1 MSEYQY
7 YEWQTLERPLTADE
21 QKAVN
26 GLSSHIDVTS
36 SQAIVTYEWSNF
48 KHDSIQVL
56 AKYFDSFLYL
66 ADWGTR
72 RLAFRF
78 PKGLVDEAALAP
90 YCDEYHLTF
99 KEVGKV
105 QILEFEM
112 DEEEGFEEWMDTR
125 GVLSTLSR
133 LREDILQG
141 DFRTLYLAWLKAM
154 SMESDGYEEDED
166 DPESLSCDPEPPLPA
181 GLKQLTP
188 ALKELID
195 FFEIDDHLVAAA
207 AQRSPDLSPALDSD
221 YAHFISRL
229 SRPECDG
236 FLLKFANN
244 EPGAAVALRKKLLTF
259 EKVEPAAPNQPRT
272 FGELLKAAGELE
284 AAEKR
289 RQAEERRKAHVAE
302 MQNLAKRETQT
313 WQEIETLLQG
323 RTTKAYDEATALLV
337 KLQQLAEFQE
347 TQVLFR
353 QQIHS
358 LAERFKGRTS
368 LIARW
373 KAKGWV

>member
-21 QKAVN
+21 QMAVN

-48 KHDSIQVL
+48 KHDSIKVL

-66 ADWGTR
+66 ANWGTR

-133 LREDILQG
+133 LRDDIL
-141 DFRTLYLAWLKAM
+141 
-154 SMESDGYEEDED
+154 
-166 DPESLSCDPEPPLPA
+166 
-181 GLKQLTP
+181 
-188 ALKELID
+188 
-195 FFEIDDHLVAAA
+195 
-207 AQRSPDLSPALDSD
+207 
-221 YAHFISRL
+221 
-229 SRPECDG
+229 
-236 FLLKFANN
+236 
-244 EPGAAVALRKKLLTF
+244 
-259 EKVEPAAPNQPRT
+259 
-272 FGELLKAAGELE
+272 
-284 AAEKR
+284 
-289 RQAEERRKAHVAE
+289 
-302 MQNLAKRETQT
+302 
-313 WQEIETLLQG
+313 
-323 RTTKAYDEATALLV
+323 
-337 KLQQLAEFQE
+337 
-347 TQVLFR
+347 
-353 QQIHS
+353 
-358 LAERFKGRTS
+358 
-368 LIARW
+368 
-373 KAKGWV
+373 